1 MADKKK
7 APAKKDA
14 SAKKKAPV
22 KRGILGTGMAEKAR
36 QTLKNRQKAIDKKL
50 KAAGA

>member
-7 APAKKDA
+7 ETAKKEVA
-14 SAKKKAPV
+14 AKKKAPV
-22 KRGILGTGMAEKAR
+22 KRGILGAGMAEKAR
-36 QTLKNRQKAIDKKL
+36 QTLKNRQKEIDKKL

>member
-7 APAKKDA
+7 ET
-14 SAKKKAPV
+14 AKKKAPV
-22 KRGILGTGMAEKAR
+22 KRGILGTGMAEKTR
-36 QTLKNRQKAIDKKL
+36 QTLKNRKKEIDKKL